1 MLCEIVRGHSRYV
14 IIYFFRSNLLLCLL
28 NMDFLIEFTSFVM
41 NCMEKG
47 VQVDAIYTDFSKAF
61 DKVNHNR

>member
-1 MLCEIVRGHSRYV
+1 MG
-14 IIYFFRSNLLLCLL
+14 
-28 NMDFLIEFTSFVM
+28 FLIEFTSFVL

-61 DKVNHNR
+61 DKVNHNRLLLKKLAKLEFGGSFLA